1 MPVLKLWHHFIAIIV
16 NSTTYCGSPAGYVH
30 PKNLVIQIVFMQRQ
44 FHWRRIKKLN
54 IVCRLGG
61 FHLLMSFLGS
71 IGTLMKGSGIEEL
84 QGEIYA
90 ANVIQH
96 IISGKEDARAL
107 PGQILVKAA
116 LIQHMTGDLLKCEI
130 ITIVGFGISQFK
142 KSEDI
147 KNPDLENL
155 LLIFNAAVEAGK

>member
-1 MPVLKLWHHFIAIIV
+1 
-16 NSTTYCGSPAGYVH
+16 
-30 PKNLVIQIVFMQRQ
+30 
-44 FHWRRIKKLN
+44 
-54 IVCRLGG
+54 
-61 FHLLMSFLGS
+61 MSFLGS

-96 IISGKEDARAL
+96 IVSGKEDAQAL
-107 PGQILVKAA
+107 PGHILVKAA
-116 LIQHMTGDLLKCEI
+116 LIQHMTGDLLKLEI

>member
-1 MPVLKLWHHFIAIIV
+1 MPVLKLWHHFIAIIE

-30 PKNLVIQIVFMQRQ
+30 PKNLAIQIVFMQRQ
-44 FHWRRIKKLN
+44 FHWRRIKKVTALMLPIIDLQPLDPTCSYSALKFVARQVKLLAIKAPYSTFYLPSTLVQGYCNYTEKKLN

-90 ANVIQH
+90 TNVI
-96 IISGKEDARAL
+96 
-107 PGQILVKAA
+107 
-116 LIQHMTGDLLKCEI
+116 
-130 ITIVGFGISQFK
+130 
-142 KSEDI
+142 
-147 KNPDLENL
+147 
-155 LLIFNAAVEAGK
+155 